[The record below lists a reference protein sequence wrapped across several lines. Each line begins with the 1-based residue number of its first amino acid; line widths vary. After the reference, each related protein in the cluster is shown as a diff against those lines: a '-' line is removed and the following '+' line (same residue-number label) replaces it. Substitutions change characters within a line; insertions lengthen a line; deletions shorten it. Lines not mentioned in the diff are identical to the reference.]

1 LGKYFDVATAKKDG
15 VSEDDILDLMIADG
29 FSDAEIDAS
38 FKGSAPSAEAPSL
51 KPGIADALFPRSGE
65 RSREYAQGTAKG
77 GILRDATTAASDLLS
92 LPGRVVSALPA
103 LKPGGESFTESMGR
117 TRAKEDTNPVLGFA
131 ENVARSPAMGA
142 GGVAGSLARGA
153 GMKLAGSAPALAR
166 NVVGGVAEAAP
177 SIAAAQGERIAEGR
191 GASAGEVATEAAVSA
206 VLPIVGAGLR
216 GAGRG
221 LMTSAMKPTN
231 ASVRKAG
238 FTPEQLV
245 RNAEKHDVIGTF
257 ASFKKNADKVQEAL
271 DAADEGMDRVLT
283 EASTKKGV
291 KINTL
296 EAFTDV
302 LDEIDNPN
310 PQFTPFAPGDFRT
323 ARNALEDVYE
333 DIDRIGL
340 SGELTADKARDLKSW
355 LARQA
360 FKKGPA
366 IAEDSIKDKV
376 KELLNLK
383 LKDAI
388 EKAVPEAAQ
397 YNQTMHELIPLKR
410 ILLEADKR
418 AGNKNAILSLP
429 NLIIGGAGYAASKP
443 EYALPLIAGTAM
455 MAKGRGAGLTLNAG
469 KALNYGGAA
478 TRSATAV
485 GSEAMR
491 SLGVPFTRT
500 KAQEQQ

>member
-1 LGKYFDVATAKKDG
+1 
-15 VSEDDILDLMIADG
+15 
-29 FSDAEIDAS
+29 
-38 FKGSAPSAEAPSL
+38 
-51 KPGIADALFPRSGE
+51 
-65 RSREYAQGTAKG
+65 
-77 GILRDATTAASDLLS
+77 
-92 LPGRVVSALPA
+92 
-103 LKPGGESFTESMGR
+103 
-117 TRAKEDTNPVLGFA
+117 
-131 ENVARSPAMGA
+131 
-142 GGVAGSLARGA
+142 
-153 GMKLAGSAPALAR
+153 
-166 NVVGGVAEAAP
+166 
-177 SIAAAQGERIAEGR
+177 
-191 GASAGEVATEAAVSA
+191 
-206 VLPIVGAGLR
+206 
-216 GAGRG
+216 
-221 LMTSAMKPTN
+221 MTSAMKPTN
-231 ASVRKAG
+231 PSIRKAG

-283 EASTKKGV
+283 EASAKKGV
-291 KINTL
+291 KVNTL

-302 LDEIDNPN
+302 LDEINNPN
-310 PQFTPFAPGDFRT
+310 PQFTAFAPGDSRS
-323 ARNALEDVYE
+323 AKNALEAVYE
-333 DIDRIGL
+333 DIDRAGL
-340 SGELTADKARDLKSW
+340 SGELTPDKARQLKTW
-355 LARQA
+355 LGKKV
-360 FKKGPA
+360 FKNGP
-366 IAEDSIKDKV
+366 SINDDPVKDQV

-397 YNQTMHELIPLKR
+397 YNQAMHELIPLKR

-443 EYALPLIAGTAM
+443 EYALPAIAGTAM

-491 SLGVPFTRT
+491 SLGVPFTRA